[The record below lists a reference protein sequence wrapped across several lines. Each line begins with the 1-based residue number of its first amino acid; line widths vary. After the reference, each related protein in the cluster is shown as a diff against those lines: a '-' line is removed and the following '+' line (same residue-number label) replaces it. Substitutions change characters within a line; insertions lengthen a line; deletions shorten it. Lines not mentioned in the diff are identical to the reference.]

1 MYQSCVRWIEPFR
14 ATPAMSSSPVAPT
27 CSTLTTAV
35 AVSGCSQVSSGIL
48 SDWASMSER
57 RPYGWLE
64 TVRVAGTRGAEPRWY
79 VAVTG
84 ILGTLMISSE

>member
-35 AVSGCSQVSSGIL
+35 AVSGCSQVSSRIL
-48 SDWASMSER
+48 SDWA